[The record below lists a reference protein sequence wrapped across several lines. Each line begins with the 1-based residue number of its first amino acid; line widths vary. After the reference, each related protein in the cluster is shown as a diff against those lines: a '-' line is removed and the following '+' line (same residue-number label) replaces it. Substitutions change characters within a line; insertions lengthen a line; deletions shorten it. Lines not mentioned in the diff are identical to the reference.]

1 MKVMISLPMNGHSDE
16 DIRKR
21 MEFLKKEFGKLH
33 IDVMD
38 SFIDVPA
45 DGSVRNEHI
54 FYLGRSIMMFLAH
67 ADAVYFDNGW
77 NNARG
82 CRIENQICKE
92 YGIKCLYPEFL
103 NDIDLKQV
111 FDINSGANIT
121 INTPGILK
129 SNDYPKVTYRSSVD
143 DNSLVDASD
152 NHIFGVDI
160 D

>member
-16 DIRKR
+16 DVRKR

-45 DGSVRNEHI
+45 DESVRNEHI

-92 YGIKCLYPEFL
+92 YGIKCLYSDFF
-103 NDIDLKQV
+103 NDIEP
-111 FDINSGANIT
+111 IGTSGGSIH

-129 SNDYPKVTYRSSVD
+129 SNEYPKVTYRSSVD
-143 DNSLVDASD
+143 DNSLIDASN
-152 NHIFGVDI
+152 NHVFGVDI

>member
-1 MKVMISLPMNGHSDE
+1 MKVMISIPMNGHSDE
-16 DIRKR
+16 DVRKR

-38 SFIDVPA
+38 SFIDIPA
-45 DGSVRNEHI
+45 DESVRNEHI

-92 YGIKCLYPEFL
+92 YGIKCLYSDFF
-103 NDIDLKQV
+103 NDVGPIAT
-111 FDINSGANIT
+111 SGGSIH
-121 INTPGILK
+121 INTPSILK
-129 SNDYPKVTYRSSVD
+129 SNEYPKVTYRSSVN
-143 DNSLVDASD
+143 DNSLIDASN
-152 NHIFGVDI
+152 NHVFGVDI

>member
-1 MKVMISLPMNGHSDE
+1 MKVMISLPMDGHSDE
-16 DIRKR
+16 DVRKR

-45 DGSVRNEHI
+45 DESVRNEHI

-82 CRIENQICKE
+82 CRIEHEVCKQ
-92 YGIKCLYPEFL
+92 YGIKTLYSDFF
-103 NDIDLKQV
+103 NDVEPITT
-111 FDINSGANIT
+111 SGGSIH

-129 SNDYPKVTYRSSVD
+129 SNEYPKVTYRSSVD
-143 DNSLVDASD
+143 DNSLIDASN
-152 NHIFGVDI
+152 NHVFGVDI
-160 D
+160 N

>member
-1 MKVMISLPMNGHSDE
+1 MKVMISLPMDGHSDE
-16 DIRKR
+16 DVRKR

-45 DGSVRNEHI
+45 DESVRNEHI

-92 YGIKCLYPEFL
+92 YGIKCLYSGFF
-103 NDIDLKQV
+103 NDVDSIATPGGS
-111 FDINSGANIT
+111 IH

-129 SNDYPKVTYRSSVD
+129 SNEYPKVTYRSSVD
-143 DNSLVDASD
+143 DNSLIDASN
-152 NHIFGVDI
+152 NHVFGVDI
-160 D
+160 N